1 MAQAAAS
8 PDPIVRCE
16 HVTKRWPRARNAA
29 VADISLEIAQGA
41 CCVFV
46 GATGS
51 GKSALLRLIAGL
63 TAPDGGILTVNGVSV
78 AQNHPAI
85 QTFASY
91 MAPENDVPEGV
102 GVADLL
108 SLTGMLRGMS
118 AKEARSACHDLLDR
132 AGLDAV
138 VRRPLRALPPAQQ
151 QLARFCAT
159 LMGYPHLLV
168 LDDPARDLDP
178 TQHTW
183 FWGLLRQLHEE
194 TGMTIILATSD
205 LSAVERL
212 ATQVVFLR
220 EGQVM
225 AAGTPQALERQ
236 FGIGPRMDMRLKPGS
251 QLTDE
256 MRRQLRTLGELVELE
271 RYTLA
276 LYPKP
281 DVIGSLAQQVSA
293 PAQPRSRART
303 NAGKVSNTPST
314 PVDMRADS
322 WLLDRSGLPGTLGR
336 TVDEIFAIL
345 GAFQIAEFWFSPPTL
360 LDVYQRI
367 EGDKA

>member
-1 MAQAAAS
+1 MTQAAAS
-8 PDPIVRCE
+8 PDPIVRCV
-16 HVTKRWPRARNAA
+16 HVTKRWLRARNAA
-29 VADISLEIAQGA
+29 IADISLEVATGA
-41 CCVFV
+41 CCVV
-46 GATGS
+46 AGATGS
-51 GKSALLRLIAGL
+51 GKSVLLRLIAGL
-63 TAPDGGILTVNGVSV
+63 LAPDSGTLTVNGVNV

-91 MAPENDVPEGV
+91 MAPENDAPDGLS
-102 GVADLL
+102 VADLL

-118 AKEARSACHDLLDR
+118 AKEARSASHDLLDR

-138 VRRPLRALPPAQQ
+138 ARRPLRALSPAQR

-159 LMGYPHLLV
+159 LMGYPHMLV
-168 LDDPARDLDP
+168 LDDPTRELDP

-183 FWGLLRQLHEE
+183 LWGLLRQLHEE
-194 TGMTIILATSD
+194 TSMTIIVATSD

-220 EGQVM
+220 EGQIAV
-225 AAGTPQALERQ
+225 AGTPQALERQ

-256 MRRQLRTLGELVELE
+256 MRRQLRTLGELVEPE
-271 RYTLA
+271 RYALA

-281 DVIGSLAQQVSA
+281 DVIGSLAQPVSA
-293 PAQPRSRART
+293 PAQPRPRTRT

-314 PVDMRADS
+314 PVDMRAES

-336 TVDEIFAIL
+336 TVDEIFAII

-360 LDVYQRI
+360 TDVYERI
-367 EGDKA
+367 EGGKA